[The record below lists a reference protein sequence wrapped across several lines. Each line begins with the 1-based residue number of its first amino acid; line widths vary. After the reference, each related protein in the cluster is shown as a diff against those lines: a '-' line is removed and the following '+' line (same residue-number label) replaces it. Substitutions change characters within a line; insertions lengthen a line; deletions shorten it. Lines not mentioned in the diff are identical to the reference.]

1 MRKGW
6 AKSLR
11 VSSKENNSQ
20 RTTAAA
26 LLPVIEFL
34 REHAPFD
41 RMAAAH
47 VDFLARRLCLGFY
60 ANGELVTEPANG
72 PARHFY
78 IIKQG
83 RVRGETEPESG
94 GGGLVEEGAW
104 ELSRGECFPIGA
116 LMARRAVHTRQ
127 RAVEDTFCYEL
138 ERDDFEQL
146 LVNSPEFHD
155 FCSRRLANLLDQV
168 WRGVQAG
175 LTTEVSGDT
184 PLNARLQD
192 IVRRAPVSCPSATP
206 IRAALHTMNDERV
219 GSIVVVDR
227 AKRPLGMF
235 TLHDVLSRVVT
246 TDVDLDAAIDTVM
259 TPQPEALPPHAFAFE
274 AALLMVRRGFSH
286 VCVVRDGRLVGVV
299 SERDLFSLQRVGLVS
314 LTRAVTQAS
323 DVARLVELGRDV
335 HRLVDQLLVQGV
347 SVLQLT
353 QIITQLNDHLT
364 RRVIA
369 LCLAERGAP
378 DIPFT
383 WLSFGSEGRREQT
396 LKTDQDNGMLFV
408 PPAGTSAVQA
418 RDALLPLA
426 QQINHAL
433 AECGFPLCQGNIMAS
448 NPECCLS
455 FEEWR
460 DRFAAWIDQ
469 GGPEQLLKVS
479 IFFDFR
485 VLHGDERP
493 VDELREW
500 IRERVPRNLRFLRQ
514 LAENAL
520 RNRPPLGL
528 VRDFIVAGDGEHP
541 HTLDLKLRGTMPF
554 VDGARIMALAHGI
567 SVTNTIERFRA
578 VADADQARVAEIEAW
593 CDAYGYLTQLRMRR
607 QQQSERAGGAPDNR
621 LDPDGLNELERR
633 ILKEAFRQARKL
645 QTRIELDYQL

>member
-1 MRKGW
+1 M
-6 AKSLR
+6 SY
-11 VSSKENNSQ
+11 EDDNNQ
-20 RTTAAA
+20 RATAAV

-47 VDFLARRLCLGFY
+47 VEFLARRLRLGFC
-60 ANGELVTEPANG
+60 ANGEVITEPASG

-83 RVRGETEPESG
+83 RVRGETQPEIER
-94 GGGLVEEGAW
+94 GLAEEGAW
-104 ELSRGECFPIGA
+104 ELTRGECFPIGA

-138 ERDDFEQL
+138 ERDDFERL
-146 LVNSPEFHD
+146 LVESPVFHD
-155 FCSRRLANLLDQV
+155 FCSRRLANLLDQA
-168 WRGVQAG
+168 WHGVQAG
-175 LTTEVSGDT
+175 LATKVSGDT
-184 PLNARLQD
+184 ALNARLQD
-192 IVRRAPVSCPSATP
+192 IVRRAPVSCPLATP
-206 IRAALHTMNDERV
+206 IRAALHTMNDQRV

-227 AKRPLGMF
+227 GARPLGMF

-246 TDVDLDAAIDTVM
+246 TGVDLDAAIDTVM

-274 AALLMVRRGFSH
+274 AALLMARRGFSH
-286 VCVVRDGRLVGVV
+286 VCVVQDGRLAGVV

-314 LTRAVTQAS
+314 LTRAIMHAP
-323 DVARLVELGRDV
+323 DVARLGELGRDV
-335 HRLVDQLLVQGV
+335 HQLVDQLLVQGA
-347 SVLQLT
+347 SVVQLT

-369 LCLAERGAP
+369 LCLAERDAP

-396 LKTDQDNGMLFV
+396 LKTDQDNGMLFA
-408 PPAGTSAVQA
+408 PPAGMSATQA
-418 RDALLPLA
+418 REALLPLA
-426 QQINHAL
+426 QRINRAL
-433 AECGFPLCQGNIMAS
+433 AECGFPLCQGKIMAS

-460 DRFAAWIDQ
+460 DRFARWVDQ

-485 VLHGDERP
+485 ALHGAETA

-500 IRERVPRNLRFLRQ
+500 IRAHVPRNERFLRQ
-514 LAENAL
+514 LSENAL

-528 VRDFIVAGDGEHP
+528 VRDFIFGDNGEHP
-541 HTLDLKLRGTMPF
+541 HTLDLKLHGTMQF
-554 VDGARIMALAHGI
+554 VDGARILALAHGV
-567 SVTNTIERFRA
+567 SATNTIERFRA
-578 VADADQARVAEIEAW
+578 LVDADKARVTETEAW
-593 CDAYGYLTQLRMRR
+593 CDAYSYLTLLRMRR
-607 QQQSERAGGAPDNR
+607 HQQLQRDGKALDNR
-621 LDPDGLNELERR
+621 IDPDSLNELGRR

-645 QTRIELDYQL
+645 QTRIALDYAL